1 MLKKI
6 YFNNK
11 ENECASFLVYADST
25 DNKLYDSVGTGKKQI
40 TQEELNR
47 AFLIDKL
54 LICTDAENG
63 VFEKPVRVSANKAY
77 TMNSTTVE
85 TTTTVSMVEWAALAT
100 PAA

>member
-11 ENECASFLVYADST
+11 ENECANFEVFANAT
-25 DNKLYDSVGTGKKQI
+25 DGKLYEDAAFTKQVKQADLERLFAI
-40 TQEELNR
+40 G
-47 AFLIDKL
+47 KL
-54 LICTDAENG
+54 LINLGEDAG
-63 VFEKPVRVSANKAY
+63 YAVAVKVVGNKAY

-100 PAA
+100 PAE